1 MDYKVTLTDEQ
12 RAILEG
18 SKGETLA
25 KVMES
30 LVRYG
35 ELFGATEMVPISS
48 KYNHL
53 VTSFGLKALGPV
65 YELMDKLL
73 EAGAP
78 SGQKFTVDPKPLD
91 KNVPSSFAQDV
102 VSGEQVRDQVGQ
114 DGQPSVPEETRE
126 QACFLCDQ
134 DGKEDAG
141 DPDLYCQYR
150 RFLIQWK
157 IFHDKIPVQVG
168 YLLSCDRQ
176 LLLIGSLFS
185 VIGADFTTHLPTLS
199 IGFKTPLVFSQD
211 KGIILA

>member
-1 MDYKVTLTDEQ
+1 MDYKVKLTDEQ

-65 YELMDKLL
+65 YDLMDKLL

-91 KNVPSSFAQDV
+91 KNVRRV
-102 VSGEQVRDQVGQ
+102 GRRDF
-114 DGQPSVPEETRE
+114 E
-126 QACFLCDQ
+126 
-134 DGKEDAG
+134 K
-141 DPDLYCQYR
+141 
-150 RFLIQWK
+150 
-157 IFHDKIPVQVG
+157 
-168 YLLSCDRQ
+168 
-176 LLLIGSLFS
+176 
-185 VIGADFTTHLPTLS
+185 
-199 IGFKTPLVFSQD
+199 
-211 KGIILA
+211 

>member
-1 MDYKVTLTDEQ
+1 MEYKMKLTDEQ
-12 RAILEG
+12 RAILDG

-78 SGQKFTVDPKPLD
+78 SGQKFSVDPKPLD
-91 KNVPSSFAQDV
+91 KNLRRTWYSKYSCTAARRITKHSFAT
-102 VSGEQVRDQVGQ
+102 
-114 DGQPSVPEETRE
+114 SV
-126 QACFLCDQ
+126 C
-134 DGKEDAG
+134 
-141 DPDLYCQYR
+141 CQ
-150 RFLIQWK
+150 
-157 IFHDKIPVQVG
+157 
-168 YLLSCDRQ
+168 
-176 LLLIGSLFS
+176 
-185 VIGADFTTHLPTLS
+185 TTHSPA
-199 IGFKTPLVFSQD
+199 
-211 KGIILA
+211 LATWTK

>member
-1 MDYKVTLTDEQ
+1 MRSLKYQMNLTDEQ
-12 RAILEG
+12 KAILDG

-78 SGQKFTVDPKPLD
+78 SGQKFSVDPKPLD
-91 KNVPSSFAQDV
+91 RNVPSNIAQDIV
-102 VSGEQVRDQVGQ
+102 FKLFMYSRQKDYEKQLEQLG
-114 DGQPSVPEETRE
+114 
-126 QACFLCDQ
+126 
-134 DGKEDAG
+134 
-141 DPDLYCQYR
+141 
-150 RFLIQWK
+150 
-157 IFHDKIPVQVG
+157 
-168 YLLSCDRQ
+168 LLSVTTVSLTLWV
-176 LLLIGSLFS
+176 LLSAMYLNSVSLPMKAAKLT
-185 VIGADFTTHLPTLS
+185 G
-199 IGFKTPLVFSQD
+199 
-211 KGIILA
+211 